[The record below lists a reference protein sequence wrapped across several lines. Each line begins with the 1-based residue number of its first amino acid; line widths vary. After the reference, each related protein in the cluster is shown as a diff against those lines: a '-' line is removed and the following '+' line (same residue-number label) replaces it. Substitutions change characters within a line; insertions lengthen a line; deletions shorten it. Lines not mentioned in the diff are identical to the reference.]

1 MNELGLGILRL
12 KNLDY
17 HLHLSDWKI
26 STSGFNFTDDAV
38 VTKRRATTAT
48 FNVKNATRK
57 NHEM

>member
-12 KNLDY
+12 KYLDY

-26 STSGFNFTDDAV
+26 STSGFNFTDAV
-38 VTKRRATTAT
+38 VTKRRAT
-48 FNVKNATRK
+48 FNVKNASRK

>member
-38 VTKRRATTAT
+38 VTKRRAT

>member
-1 MNELGLGILRL
+1 MNELRLGILRQ

-38 VTKRRATTAT
+38 VTKRRAT